1 MQRPHFLNAIQEI
14 FQTHAVCAILGPRQ
28 CGKTTLAHQFAQEHS
43 TEAIHLFDLENPF
56 DLGRLDNPMLSLS
69 ALKGLVVIDEIQRRP
84 DLFPVLR
91 VLADTT
97 TLRFLILGSASRELI
112 QQASESLAG
121 RVGYLELPPFGLREV
136 KDIHKLW
143 IRGGFPKAYLARHER
158 ASFSWRA
165 SYIRT
170 FLEQDIPNLGFNI
183 PVRNLQR
190 FWMMLSH
197 YHGQLFNA
205 SELGRSLSLSNHTVQ
220 KYLDILEGT
229 FMIRTL
235 QPWFENIGK
244 RQVKAVKI
252 YLRDSGILHSL
263 MGLPDRVA
271 VERHPKLGASW
282 EGFALEELLRRY
294 EVTDAYFWRTQAGA
308 ELDLLI
314 HDQGK
319 KLGFEFKYTDKPK
332 VTASMRI
339 ALEDLQLDNITIIY
353 PGPHTFALAPQVNVM
368 SLQDLYSPAP
378 VPQMHAQ
385 P

>member
-1 MQRPHFLNAIQEI
+1 MQRLHFLNIIREV

-28 CGKTTLAHQFAQEHS
+28 CGKTTLAQQFAQQHNA
-43 TEAIHLFDLENPF
+43 TAVHFFDLENTF

-69 ALKGLVVIDEIQRRP
+69 ALEGLIVIDEIQRRP

-97 TLRFLILGSASRELI
+97 ALRFLILGSASRELI

-136 KDIHKLW
+136 EDIQKLW
-143 IRGGFPKAYLARHER
+143 IRGGFPKSYLASHEQ

-165 SYIRT
+165 FYIRT

-183 PVRNLQR
+183 PARGLHR

-205 SELGRSLSLSNHTVQ
+205 SELGRSLGLSHHTVRR
-220 KYLDILEGT
+220 YLDILEGT
-229 FMIRTL
+229 FMVRTL
-235 QPWFENIGK
+235 QPWFENLGK
-244 RQVKAVKI
+244 RQVKSVKI

-263 MGLPDRVA
+263 MGLPDRTA

-294 EVTDAYFWRTQAGA
+294 AIADAYFWRTQAGA

-319 KLGFEFKYTDKPK
+319 KLGFEFKYTDKPQ
-332 VTASMRI
+332 VTPSMRA
-339 ALEDLQLDNITIIY
+339 ALEDLQLDHITILY
-353 PGPHTFALAPQVNVM
+353 PGPHTFALAPQVSVM
-368 SLQDLYSPAP
+368 SLQDLYSSGP
-378 VPQMHAQ
+378 VPR
-385 P
+385 PL